1 MSQVRNKFK
10 SIRVKLFLT
19 LCVAVIIIIAFLI
32 LTNNFVLESFYLYST
47 QKNLIA
53 TYYKINSYY
62 QNIDNNINIEL
73 ELEKIAIN
81 NNFDI
86 LIKNN
91 DNISIYS
98 SDKDFLSNINKINI
112 ISSYMPNNN
121 NDIIYKNDKVT
132 IRKVEDSRKWLMT
145 LYTRSVRAVL
155 WLCVISQMTIQK
167 KMNVHSVIVKR
178 LRVSVSMPN
187 GTGIRC

>member
-47 QKNLIA
+47 QKNLIS

-132 IRKVEDSRKWLMT
+132 IRKVEDSRKWLNIYSIYCNT
-145 LYTRSVRAVL
+145 
-155 WLCVISQMTIQK
+155 
-167 KMNVHSVIVKR
+167 
-178 LRVSVSMPN
+178 
-187 GTGIRC
+187 